1 MVKRVDGKGEIRWKD
16 RPVTFEELDDEVT
29 MSGIE
34 DAFAIPDEDYDKM
47 IRDAGLGDILDKA
60 QGNEGGTGS

>member
-1 MVKRVDGKGEIRWKD
+1 MVKRVDGKGEIRWKH

-34 DAFAIPDEDYDKM
+34 DAFAIPDEDIDKM

-60 QGNEGGTGS
+60 QGDGGSAG

>member
-1 MVKRVDGKGEIRWKD
+1 MVKRVDGKGDIRWID
-16 RPVTFEELDDEVT
+16 RPASFEELDDEVT

-34 DAFAIPDEDYDKM
+34 DAFAIPDEDIDKM
-47 IRDAGLGDILDKA
+47 IRDAGLGDILDRA

>member
-1 MVKRVDGKGEIRWKD
+1 MVKRVDGKGDIRWKD
-16 RPVTFEELDDEVT
+16 RPASFEELDDEVM

-34 DAFAIPDEDYDKM
+34 DAFAIPDEDIDKM

-60 QGNEGGTGS
+60 QGNGEGG